1 MLALCA
7 RVVSERGRIVPLCH
21 LGGAPAGGM
30 DRVVSGLSPAW
41 LQFLC
46 HGLPAAPVPVCQET
60 CVSPTVSG
68 LPVRMPAARSQVPQ
82 AESRQPV
89 RWTRPDPVT
98 AAIVIMT
105 ALGLALRLY
114 QLSRPDYLIG
124 VTEYD
129 DGTDFGS
136 AVLLI
141 HGDLP
146 YRDFIMVQPP
156 GITLLMAPVALV
168 TKGIGTAWG
177 MGVGRI
183 LTALA
188 GAAAVAMGGL
198 LVRRRGLLAVIAA
211 CGILAVYP
219 AAVQAAHTVLLE
231 PWLVLFCLAGMLAV
245 FDRDGLASSTR
256 RLVWGGVAFGFA
268 GAIKVWAILPVLV
281 ILVLILAARQPRP
294 SRRAGAYAAGVIA
307 GFAVPVL
314 PFAALA
320 PGTFYRSVIV
330 AQLVRVDSVRI
341 PLGYRLHEMTGLTDI
356 TGLTSTLVL
365 SIISLLILALI
376 IGSSV
381 AASRLTG
388 ERPPLL
394 EQFALAAIALP
405 ILPSLGPPDFYYHYA
420 GFLVPF
426 LALAIALPVARFV
439 DALRVSRAGGP
450 VQSGPVPA
458 AGPRAAGAAGTAD
471 AAGPPRPAARL
482 VVRYATP
489 VAIVAVAVMAVAQF
503 GFESSLQPPLA
514 LTSDVVSA
522 ASHVIPPGSC
532 VLTDQASYTIAASRF
547 YSQRPGCV
555 PMVDGVG
562 SDYSL
567 SRGRS
572 AATGAGR
579 VPAVRAL
586 WMSALRGAQYVWL
599 SPLSYK
605 RIPWAAREISVYFD
619 QNFVPVPHGPFGL
632 YMRKGQHP
640 R

>member
-1 MLALCA
+1 
-7 RVVSERGRIVPLCH
+7 
-21 LGGAPAGGM
+21 
-30 DRVVSGLSPAW
+30 
-41 LQFLC
+41 
-46 HGLPAAPVPVCQET
+46 
-60 CVSPTVSG
+60 
-68 LPVRMPAARSQVPQ
+68 MPP

-198 LVRRRGLLAVIAA
+198 LVRHRGLLAVIAA

-245 FDRDGLASSTR
+245 FDRDGLASTR

-281 ILVLILAARQPRP
+281 ILVLILAARRRRP

-365 SIISLLILALI
+365 SLISLLILALI
-376 IGSSV
+376 IGCSA

-394 EQFALAAIALP
+394 EQFALAATALTIIAFLWP
-405 ILPSLGPPDFYYHYA
+405 ADFYYHYA

-426 LALAIALPVARFV
+426 LALAIGLPVARFV
-439 DALRVSRAGGP
+439 DALRVSRAGGLS
-450 VQSGPVPA
+450 QSGPVA
-458 AGPRAAGAAGTAD
+458 AGGAGAAGAGGTAG
-471 AAGPPRPAARL
+471 AAGQPRPAARL

-514 LTSDVVSA
+514 PTTPGLTSDVVSA
-522 ASHVIPPGSC
+522 ASNVIPPGSC

-605 RIPWAAREISVYFD
+605 RIPWAAREISVYFN

>member
-1 MLALCA
+1 
-7 RVVSERGRIVPLCH
+7 
-21 LGGAPAGGM
+21 
-30 DRVVSGLSPAW
+30 
-41 LQFLC
+41 
-46 HGLPAAPVPVCQET
+46 
-60 CVSPTVSG
+60 
-68 LPVRMPAARSQVPQ
+68 MPS
-82 AESRQPV
+82 AESSQPA

-98 AAIVIMT
+98 AAIVVMT
-105 ALGLALRLY
+105 ALALALRLY

-136 AVLLI
+136 AILLV
-141 HGDLP
+141 HGHLP

-168 TKGIGTAWG
+168 TKGVGTAWG

-188 GAAAVAMGGL
+188 GTAAVTMGGL
-198 LVRRRGLLAVIAA
+198 LVRHRGLLAAILT

-245 FDRDGLASSTR
+245 FDGDALASTR
-256 RLVWGGVAFGFA
+256 RLVGGGVAFGFA

-281 ILVLILAARQPRP
+281 VLVLILAARQPR
-294 SRRAGAYAAGVIA
+294 RALAYAAGVVA
-307 GFAVPVL
+307 GFAVPVV

-320 PGTFYRSVIV
+320 PGTFYRSVVV
-330 AQLVRVDSVRI
+330 AQLVRVDTVRI
-341 PLGYRLHEMTGLTDI
+341 PLGYRLHEMTGLTDF
-356 TGLTSTLVL
+356 TGLTSTLAL
-365 SIISLLILALI
+365 SLISLLILALI
-376 IGSSV
+376 VGCSV
-381 AASRLTG
+381 AASRITG

-394 EQFALAAIALP
+394 ERFALASSALTIIAFLWP
-405 ILPSLGPPDFYYHYA
+405 ADFYYHYA
-420 GFLVPF
+420 GFLAPF

-439 DALRVSRAGGP
+439 DALRA
-450 VQSGPVPA
+450 SGTE
-458 AGPRAAGAAGTAD
+458 GAVRSGD
-471 AAGPPRPAARL
+471 AAAPRRPVGGL
-482 VVRYATP
+482 VLRYGTP
-489 VAIVAVAVMAVAQF
+489 VAIVAVAAMAVAQF
-503 GFESSLQPPLA
+503 VFESSLQPPLA
-514 LTSDVVSA
+514 PTTPGLTSDVVSE
-522 ASHVIPPGSC
+522 ASDVIPPGAC
-532 VLTDQASYTIAASRF
+532 VLTDQASYTIAADRF
-547 YSQRPGCV
+547 VSARPGCV

-567 SRGRS
+567 SRGQS

-605 RIPWAAREISVYFD
+605 RIPWGAREISVYFD
-619 QNFVPVPHGPFGL
+619 QNFVPVPKGPFGL

>member
-1 MLALCA
+1 
-7 RVVSERGRIVPLCH
+7 
-21 LGGAPAGGM
+21 
-30 DRVVSGLSPAW
+30 
-41 LQFLC
+41 
-46 HGLPAAPVPVCQET
+46 
-60 CVSPTVSG
+60 
-68 LPVRMPAARSQVPQ
+68 MPAARSQVPP
-82 AESRQPV
+82 AESSPPA
-89 RWTRPDPVT
+89 RWLRPGPVT
-98 AAIVIMT
+98 AAIVMLT
-105 ALGLALRLY
+105 ALAVALRFY

-136 AVLLI
+136 AILLI

-177 MGVGRI
+177 MGVARI

-198 LVRRRGLLAVIAA
+198 LVRHRGLLAVILT

-219 AAVQAAHTVLLE
+219 PAVQAAHTVLLE
-231 PWLVLFCLAGMLAV
+231 PWLVLFCLAGLLAV
-245 FDRDGLASSTR
+245 FDGDRLASTRR

-281 ILVLILAARQPRP
+281 ILVLILAARQPR
-294 SRRAGAYAAGVIA
+294 RALAYAAGVVA

-330 AQLVRVDSVRI
+330 AQLVRVDTVRI
-341 PLGYRLHEMTGLTDI
+341 PLGYRLHQMTGLTDF

-365 SIISLLILALI
+365 SLIALVI
-376 IGSSV
+376 MVLVVACSV

-394 EQFALAAIALP
+394 EQFALASAALTIIAFLWP
-405 ILPSLGPPDFYYHYA
+405 ADFYYHYA
-420 GFLVPF
+420 GFLAPF

-439 DALRVSRAGGP
+439 DALRAARGSD
-450 VQSGPVPA
+450 PA
-458 AGPRAAGAAGTAD
+458 PR
-471 AAGPPRPAARL
+471 RPAARL
-482 VVRYATP
+482 VVRYATLA
-489 VAIVAVAVMAVAQF
+489 AIVAVAAMGVAQF
-503 GFESSLQPPLA
+503 VFESSLQPPLA
-514 LTSDVVSA
+514 PTTPGLTSDVVSA
-522 ASHVIPPGSC
+522 ASDVIPPGSC
-532 VLTDQASYTIAASRF
+532 VLTDQASYAIAANRYVS
-547 YSQRPGCV
+547 SRPGCV
-555 PMVDGVG
+555 PMADGVG

-572 AATGAGR
+572 AATGAQH

-640 R
+640 G

>member
-1 MLALCA
+1 MPPAD
-7 RVVSERGRIVPLCH
+7 SSQ
-21 LGGAPAGGM
+21 PAG
-30 DRVVSGLSPAW
+30 W
-41 LQFLC
+41 
-46 HGLPAAPVPVCQET
+46 
-60 CVSPTVSG
+60 
-68 LPVRMPAARSQVPQ
+68 ARPG
-82 AESRQPV
+82 A
-89 RWTRPDPVT
+89 VT
-98 AAIVIMT
+98 LAIVIIT

-136 AVLLI
+136 AILLI

-188 GAAAVAMGGL
+188 GAAAVCLGGL
-198 LVRRRGLLAVIAA
+198 LVRHRGLLAVVVT

-245 FDRDGLASSTR
+245 FDGDRLASTR
-256 RLVWGGVAFGFA
+256 RLVWGGVLFGFA
-268 GAIKVWAILPVLV
+268 GAIKVWAIVPVLV
-281 ILVLILAARQPRP
+281 ILVLILAARQPR
-294 SRRAGAYAAGVIA
+294 RAAVYAAGVIA
-307 GFAVPVL
+307 GFVVPVL

-320 PGTFYRSVIV
+320 PGTFYRSVVV
-330 AQLVRVDSVRI
+330 AQLVRVDTVRI
-341 PLGYRLHEMTGLTDI
+341 PVGYRLHEMTGLTDV

-365 SIISLLILALI
+365 SLISLLILALI
-376 IGSSV
+376 AGSSV
-381 AASRLTG
+381 AASRLSG
-388 ERPPLL
+388 QRPPRL
-394 EQFALAAIALP
+394 EQFSLAACALTIIAFLWP
-405 ILPSLGPPDFYYHYA
+405 ADFYYHYA
-420 GFLVPF
+420 GFLAPF

-439 DALRVSRAGGP
+439 DALRASREGEARAG
-450 VQSGPVPA
+450 
-458 AGPRAAGAAGTAD
+458 D
-471 AAGPPRPAARL
+471 AAAPPRPAARL

-489 VAIVAVAVMAVAQF
+489 VALVAVAVMAVAQF

-514 LTSDVVSA
+514 PTTPGLTSDVVSA
-522 ASHVIPPGSC
+522 AGDAVPPGAC
-532 VLTDQASYTIAASRF
+532 VLTDQASYTIAANRF
-547 YSQRPGCV
+547 VSSRPGCV

-567 SRGRS
+567 SRGLS

-605 RIPWAAREISVYFD
+605 RIPWASREISVYFD
-619 QNFVPVPHGPFGL
+619 QHFVPVPHGPFGL

>member
-1 MLALCA
+1 M
-7 RVVSERGRIVPLCH
+7 
-21 LGGAPAGGM
+21 
-30 DRVVSGLSPAW
+30 
-41 LQFLC
+41 
-46 HGLPAAPVPVCQET
+46 
-60 CVSPTVSG
+60 
-68 LPVRMPAARSQVPQ
+68 PQ

-198 LVRRRGLLAVIAA
+198 LVRHRGLLAVIAT

-245 FDRDGLASSTR
+245 FDRDGLASTR

-294 SRRAGAYAAGVIA
+294 SRRAAAYAAGVIA

-365 SIISLLILALI
+365 SLISVLILALI
-376 IGSSV
+376 IGCSV
-381 AASRLTG
+381 AASRLTR

-394 EQFALAAIALP
+394 EQFALAATALTIIAFLWP
-405 ILPSLGPPDFYYHYA
+405 ADFYYHYA
-420 GFLVPF
+420 GFLAPF

-450 VQSGPVPA
+450 APAGPVQGGGVQ
-458 AGPRAAGAAGTAD
+458 AGGARAAGAAGTAD
-471 AAGPPRPAARL
+471 AAGQPRRAARL

-489 VAIVAVAVMAVAQF
+489 VAIAAVAVMAVAQF

-514 LTSDVVSA
+514 PTTPGLTSDVVSA
-522 ASHVIPPGSC
+522 ASDVIPPGSC
-532 VLTDQASYTIAASRF
+532 VLTDQASYTIAANRF
-547 YSQRPGCV
+547 FSQRPGCV
-555 PMVDGVG
+555 PMADGVG

-572 AATGAGR
+572 AATGAGG

-605 RIPWAAREISVYFD
+605 RIPWATREISVYFD

-632 YMRKGQHP
+632 YMRTGQHP

>member
-1 MLALCA
+1 
-7 RVVSERGRIVPLCH
+7 
-21 LGGAPAGGM
+21 
-30 DRVVSGLSPAW
+30 
-41 LQFLC
+41 
-46 HGLPAAPVPVCQET
+46 
-60 CVSPTVSG
+60 
-68 LPVRMPAARSQVPQ
+68 MPAARSQVPP

-98 AAIVIMT
+98 AAIVIIT

-188 GAAAVAMGGL
+188 GAAVVAMGGL
-198 LVRRRGLLAVIAA
+198 LIRHRGLLAVIAA

-231 PWLVLFCLAGMLAV
+231 PWLVLFCLAGLLAV
-245 FDRDGLASSTR
+245 FDGDRLASTRR

-281 ILVLILAARQPRP
+281 ILVLILAARQPR
-294 SRRAGAYAAGVIA
+294 RALAYAAGVVA

-330 AQLVRVDSVRI
+330 AQLVRVDTVRI
-341 PLGYRLHEMTGLTDI
+341 PLGYRLHQMTGLTDF

-365 SIISLLILALI
+365 SLIALVI
-376 IGSSV
+376 MVLVVACSV

-394 EQFALAAIALP
+394 EQFALASAALTIIAFLWP
-405 ILPSLGPPDFYYHYA
+405 ADFYYHYA
-420 GFLVPF
+420 GFLAPF
-426 LALAIALPVARFV
+426 LALAIALPVARCV
-439 DALRVSRAGGP
+439 DALRAARGSD
-450 VQSGPVPA
+450 PA
-458 AGPRAAGAAGTAD
+458 PR
-471 AAGPPRPAARL
+471 RPAARL
-482 VVRYATP
+482 VVRYATLA
-489 VAIVAVAVMAVAQF
+489 AIVAVAVMGVAQF
-503 GFESSLQPPLA
+503 VFESSLQPPLA
-514 LTSDVVSA
+514 PTTPGLTSDVVSA
-522 ASHVIPPGSC
+522 ASDVIPPGSC
-532 VLTDQASYTIAASRF
+532 VLTDQASYAIAANRYVS
-547 YSQRPGCV
+547 SRPGCV
-555 PMVDGVG
+555 PMADGVG

-572 AATGAGR
+572 AATGAQH

-640 R
+640 G

>member
-1 MLALCA
+1 
-7 RVVSERGRIVPLCH
+7 
-21 LGGAPAGGM
+21 
-30 DRVVSGLSPAW
+30 
-41 LQFLC
+41 
-46 HGLPAAPVPVCQET
+46 
-60 CVSPTVSG
+60 
-68 LPVRMPAARSQVPQ
+68 MPP
-82 AESRQPV
+82 AESREPV

-136 AVLLI
+136 AILLT
-141 HGDLP
+141 HGYLP

-168 TKGIGTAWG
+168 TKGIGTAWA

-198 LVRRRGLLAVIAA
+198 LVRHRGLLAVILT

-245 FDRDGLASSTR
+245 FDGDRLASTR

-281 ILVLILAARQPRP
+281 ILVLILAARQPR
-294 SRRAGAYAAGVIA
+294 RALAYAAGVVA
-307 GFAVPVL
+307 GFAVPVV

-320 PGTFYRSVIV
+320 PGTFYRSVV
-330 AQLVRVDSVRI
+330 LAQLVRVDTVRI
-341 PLGYRLHEMTGLTDI
+341 PLGYRLHEMTGLTDF

-365 SIISLLILALI
+365 SLISLLIVALVV
-376 IGSSV
+376 GCSV
-381 AASRLTG
+381 AASRLAG

-394 EQFALAAIALP
+394 EQFALASGVLTIIAFLWP
-405 ILPSLGPPDFYYHYA
+405 ADFYYHYA
-420 GFLVPF
+420 GFLAPF

-439 DALRVSRAGGP
+439 DALRVSPAGSVSQAAAARADG
-450 VQSGPVPA
+450 A
-458 AGPRAAGAAGTAD
+458 ARAAGAPRTEGSPRAGGAWSRD
-471 AAGPPRPAARL
+471 AAGASRPAGRL
-482 VVRYATP
+482 ILRYGMA
-489 VAIVAVAVMAVAQF
+489 VAIVAVAAMAVAQF
-503 GFESSLQPPLA
+503 VFESSLQPPLA
-514 LTSDVVSA
+514 PTTPGLTSDVVSA
-522 ASHVIPPGSC
+522 ASDVIPPGAC
-532 VLTDQASYTIAASRF
+532 VLTDQASYTIAANRF
-547 YSQRPGCV
+547 VSARPGCV

-605 RIPWAAREISVYFD
+605 RIPWGAREISAYFD
-619 QNFVPVPHGPFGL
+619 ENFVPVPHGPFGL
-632 YMRKGQHP
+632 YMRKSQRP
-640 R
+640 VS

>member
-1 MLALCA
+1 
-7 RVVSERGRIVPLCH
+7 
-21 LGGAPAGGM
+21 
-30 DRVVSGLSPAW
+30 
-41 LQFLC
+41 
-46 HGLPAAPVPVCQET
+46 
-60 CVSPTVSG
+60 
-68 LPVRMPAARSQVPQ
+68 MPAARSQVPP

-98 AAIVIMT
+98 AAIVIIT

-183 LTALA
+183 LTAVA

-198 LVRRRGLLAVIAA
+198 LVRHRGLLAVIAT

-245 FDRDGLASSTR
+245 FDRDGLASTR

-268 GAIKVWAILPVLV
+268 GSIKVWAILPVLV
-281 ILVLILAARQPRP
+281 ILVLILAARHPRQPR
-294 SRRAGAYAAGVIA
+294 RAAAYAAGVVA

-314 PFAALA
+314 PFAVLA

-341 PLGYRLHEMTGLTDI
+341 PLGYRLHEMTGLTDV
-356 TGLTSTLVL
+356 TGLTSTLAL
-365 SIISLLILALI
+365 SLISLLIVALVV
-376 IGSSV
+376 GCSV

-394 EQFALAAIALP
+394 ERFALAATALTVIAFLWP
-405 ILPSLGPPDFYYHYA
+405 ADFYYHYA
-420 GFLVPF
+420 GFLAPF
-426 LALAIALPVARFV
+426 LAPAVGLPVARFV
-439 DALRVSRAGGP
+439 DALRAARAGDP
-450 VQSGPVPA
+450 PA
-458 AGPRAAGAAGTAD
+458 PR
-471 AAGPPRPAARL
+471 RLAARL

-489 VAIVAVAVMAVAQF
+489 AAIVAVIAMGVAQF

-514 LTSDVVSA
+514 PTTPGLTSDVVSA
-522 ASHVIPPGSC
+522 ASDVIPPGSC
-532 VLTDQASYTIAASRF
+532 VLTDQASYTIAANRF
-547 YSQRPGCV
+547 VSSRPGCV
-555 PMVDGVG
+555 PIADGVG

-572 AATGAGR
+572 AATGAQR

-586 WMSALRGAQYVWL
+586 WKSALRGAQYVWL

-605 RIPWAAREISVYFD
+605 RIPWAARDISVYFD

-640 R
+640 S

>member
-1 MLALCA
+1 
-7 RVVSERGRIVPLCH
+7 
-21 LGGAPAGGM
+21 
-30 DRVVSGLSPAW
+30 
-41 LQFLC
+41 
-46 HGLPAAPVPVCQET
+46 
-60 CVSPTVSG
+60 
-68 LPVRMPAARSQVPQ
+68 
-82 AESRQPV
+82 
-89 RWTRPDPVT
+89 
-98 AAIVIMT
+98 
-105 ALGLALRLY
+105 
-114 QLSRPDYLIG
+114 
-124 VTEYD
+124 
-129 DGTDFGS
+129 
-136 AVLLI
+136 
-141 HGDLP
+141 
-146 YRDFIMVQPP
+146 
-156 GITLLMAPVALV
+156 
-168 TKGIGTAWG
+168 
-177 MGVGRI
+177 
-183 LTALA
+183 
-188 GAAAVAMGGL
+188 
-198 LVRRRGLLAVIAA
+198 
-211 CGILAVYP
+211 
-219 AAVQAAHTVLLE
+219 
-231 PWLVLFCLAGMLAV
+231 
-245 FDRDGLASSTR
+245 
-256 RLVWGGVAFGFA
+256 
-268 GAIKVWAILPVLV
+268 
-281 ILVLILAARQPRP
+281 
-294 SRRAGAYAAGVIA
+294 
-307 GFAVPVL
+307 
-314 PFAALA
+314 
-320 PGTFYRSVIV
+320 VIV

-365 SIISLLILALI
+365 SLISLLILALI
-376 IGSSV
+376 IGCSV
-381 AASRLTG
+381 AASQLTG

-394 EQFALAAIALP
+394 EQFALAATALTIIAFLWP
-405 ILPSLGPPDFYYHYA
+405 ADFYYHYA

-426 LALAIALPVARFV
+426 LALAIGLPVARFV

-450 VQSGPVPA
+450 VQSGPVA
-458 AGPRAAGAAGTAD
+458 AGGARAAGAGGTAG
-471 AAGPPRPAARL
+471 AAAQPHPAARL

-514 LTSDVVSA
+514 PTTPGLTSDVVSA
-522 ASHVIPPGSC
+522 ASNVIPPGSC

-605 RIPWAAREISVYFD
+605 RIPWAAREISVYFN

>member
-1 MLALCA
+1 
-7 RVVSERGRIVPLCH
+7 VP
-21 LGGAPAGGM
+21 P
-30 DRVVSGLSPAW
+30 
-41 LQFLC
+41 
-46 HGLPAAPVPVCQET
+46 
-60 CVSPTVSG
+60 
-68 LPVRMPAARSQVPQ
+68 

-198 LVRRRGLLAVIAA
+198 LVRHRGLLAVIAT

-245 FDRDGLASSTR
+245 FDRDGLASTR

-388 ERPPLL
+388 ERPPVL
-394 EQFALAAIALP
+394 EQFALAATALTIIAFLWP
-405 ILPSLGPPDFYYHYA
+405 ADFYYHYA

-458 AGPRAAGAAGTAD
+458 GGTRAAGAAGTAD
-471 AAGPPRPAARL
+471 AAGQPRPAARL
-482 VVRYATP
+482 VARYATP

-514 LTSDVVSA
+514 PTTPGLTSDVVSA
-522 ASHVIPPGSC
+522 ASKVIPPGSC

-547 YSQRPGCV
+547 YSPRPGCV

>member
-1 MLALCA
+1 
-7 RVVSERGRIVPLCH
+7 
-21 LGGAPAGGM
+21 
-30 DRVVSGLSPAW
+30 
-41 LQFLC
+41 
-46 HGLPAAPVPVCQET
+46 
-60 CVSPTVSG
+60 
-68 LPVRMPAARSQVPQ
+68 
-82 AESRQPV
+82 
-89 RWTRPDPVT
+89 
-98 AAIVIMT
+98 
-105 ALGLALRLY
+105 
-114 QLSRPDYLIG
+114 
-124 VTEYD
+124 
-129 DGTDFGS
+129 
-136 AVLLI
+136 
-141 HGDLP
+141 
-146 YRDFIMVQPP
+146 MVQPP

-188 GAAAVAMGGL
+188 GAAAVTMGGL
-198 LVRRRGLLAVIAA
+198 LVRHRGLLAVILT

-245 FDRDGLASSTR
+245 FDGDRLASTR

-268 GAIKVWAILPVLV
+268 GAIKVWAILPVLA
-281 ILVLILAARQPRP
+281 ILVLILAARQPR
-294 SRRAGAYAAGVIA
+294 RAAAYAAGVVA

-320 PGTFYRSVIV
+320 PGTFYRSVVV

-341 PLGYRLHEMTGLTDI
+341 PLGYRLHEMTGLTDF

-365 SIISLLILALI
+365 SLISLLILALVV
-376 IGSSV
+376 GCSV

-394 EQFALAAIALP
+394 EQFALAAGALTIIAFLWP
-405 ILPSLGPPDFYYHYA
+405 ADFYYHYA
-420 GFLVPF
+420 GFLAPF

-439 DALRVSRAGGP
+439 DALRASREAGP
-450 VQSGPVPA
+450 ARARDA
-458 AGPRAAGAAGTAD
+458 AGPR
-471 AAGPPRPAARL
+471 RPAARL
-482 VVRYATP
+482 VLRYATP
-489 VAIVAVAVMAVAQF
+489 VAVVAVVAMAAAQF
-503 GFESSLQPPLA
+503 VFESSLQPPLA
-514 LTSDVVSA
+514 PTTPGLTSDVVSA
-522 ASHVIPPGSC
+522 ASDVIPPGAC
-532 VLTDQASYTIAASRF
+532 VLTDQASYTIAANRF
-547 YSQRPGCV
+547 VSSRPGCV

-605 RIPWAAREISVYFD
+605 RIPWGAREISVYFD

>member
-1 MLALCA
+1 M
-7 RVVSERGRIVPLCH
+7 
-21 LGGAPAGGM
+21 
-30 DRVVSGLSPAW
+30 SPI
-41 LQFLC
+41 
-46 HGLPAAPVPVCQET
+46 
-60 CVSPTVSG
+60 VSG
-68 LPVRMPAARSQVPQ
+68 LPVRMPAARSQVPRADSSQ
-82 AESRQPV
+82 SA
-89 RWTRPDPVT
+89 RWTRPGAVT
-98 AAIVIMT
+98 VAIVIIT

-136 AVLLI
+136 AILLI

-188 GAAAVAMGGL
+188 GAAAAAMGGL
-198 LVRRRGLLAVIAA
+198 LVRHRGLLAVILT

-231 PWLVLFCLAGMLAV
+231 PWLVLFCLAGTLAV
-245 FDRDGLASSTR
+245 FDGDRLGSTR

-268 GAIKVWAILPVLV
+268 GAIKVWAIVPVLV
-281 ILVLILAARQPRP
+281 ILVLILAARQPR
-294 SRRAGAYAAGVIA
+294 RAAACAAGVVA

-320 PGTFYRSVIV
+320 PGTFYRSVVV
-330 AQLVRVDSVRI
+330 AQLVRVDTVRI

-356 TGLTSTLVL
+356 TSLTSTLVL
-365 SIISLLILALI
+365 SLISLLILAMVA
-376 IGSSV
+376 GCSV

-388 ERPPLL
+388 ERPPVL
-394 EQFALAAIALP
+394 EQFALVACGLT
-405 ILPSLGPPDFYYHYA
+405 ILAFLWPADFYYHYA
-420 GFLVPF
+420 GFLAPF

-439 DALRVSRAGGP
+439 DALRASRAGEAR
-450 VQSGPVPA
+450 SGD
-458 AGPRAAGAAGTAD
+458 GAA
-471 AAGPPRPAARL
+471 PRHRAARL
-482 VVRYATP
+482 VVRYSTP
-489 VAIVAVAVMAVAQF
+489 VAVVAVAVMAVAQF

-514 LTSDVVSA
+514 PTTPGLTSDVVSA
-522 ASHVIPPGSC
+522 ASDAVPPGAC
-532 VLTDQASYTIAASRF
+532 VLTDQASYTIAANRF
-547 YSQRPGCV
+547 VSSRPGCV

-586 WMSALRGAQYVWL
+586 WLSALRGAQYVWL

-619 QNFVPVPHGPFGL
+619 QHFVPVPHGPFGL
-632 YMRKGQHP
+632 YMRKGQRAADP
-640 R
+640 QT

>member
-1 MLALCA
+1 MPSAG
-7 RVVSERGRIVPLCH
+7 SSQ
-21 LGGAPAGGM
+21 PA
-30 DRVVSGLSPAW
+30 
-41 LQFLC
+41 
-46 HGLPAAPVPVCQET
+46 
-60 CVSPTVSG
+60 
-68 LPVRMPAARSQVPQ
+68 
-82 AESRQPV
+82 
-89 RWTRPDPVT
+89 RWTRPGAVT
-98 AAIVIMT
+98 IAIVIFT

-136 AVLLI
+136 AILLI

-198 LVRRRGLLAVIAA
+198 LVRHRGLLAVIAA

-245 FDRDGLASSTR
+245 FDGDRLASTR
-256 RLVWGGVAFGFA
+256 RLVWGGVLFGFA
-268 GAIKVWAILPVLV
+268 GAIKVWAIVPVLV
-281 ILVLILAARQPRP
+281 ILVLVLAARQPR
-294 SRRAGAYAAGVIA
+294 RAAAYAAGVVA

-320 PGTFYRSVIV
+320 PGTFYRSVVV
-330 AQLVRVDSVRI
+330 AQLVRVDTVRI
-341 PLGYRLHEMTGLTDI
+341 PVGYRLHEMTGLTDV

-365 SIISLLILALI
+365 SLISLLILALVA
-376 IGSSV
+376 GSSV

-388 ERPPLL
+388 QRPPLL
-394 EQFALAAIALP
+394 EQFSLAAGALTIIAFLWP
-405 ILPSLGPPDFYYHYA
+405 ADFYYHYA
-420 GFLVPF
+420 GFLAPF

-439 DALRVSRAGGP
+439 DALRVPREGQAPAGD
-450 VQSGPVPA
+450 
-458 AGPRAAGAAGTAD
+458 GAA
-471 AAGPPRPAARL
+471 PQRPAARL

-489 VAIVAVAVMAVAQF
+489 VALVAVAVMAVAQF

-514 LTSDVVSA
+514 PTTPGLTSDVVSA
-522 ASHVIPPGSC
+522 VSDAVPPGAC
-532 VLTDQASYTIAASRF
+532 VLTDQASYTIAANRF
-547 YSQRPGCV
+547 VSSRPGCV

-567 SRGRS
+567 SRGLS

-579 VPAVRAL
+579 LPAVRAL

-599 SPLSYK
+599 SPMSYK
-605 RIPWAAREISVYFD
+605 RIPWAARQISVYFD
-619 QNFVPVPHGPFGL
+619 QHFVPVPHGPFGL
-632 YMRKGQHP
+632 YMRKA